1 MPLTFP
7 SHAAAV
13 LPLKFARRRWFDGV
27 ALVIGSA
34 APDFPYSLSPYLNY
48 NAHTWTG
55 LVLFCVP
62 ATVLL
67 TILTRAAAPAVVAHL
82 PGWRVLRPFALRDY
96 AALAGRRHRL
106 AVTALSAW
114 LGAVSHRLWDLVT
127 HGANASRGTTQLT
140 FLDAEAFA
148 GQPWWRVLHYGSSV
162 LGGLAVLAAAL
173 HIARTGW
180 LRAGAGPAPLP
191 RARPR
196 LFWTAAAAVWLPGV
210 LLQPFLA
217 WFLAPQAVIVRLLE
231 VGCVGLLAAAA
242 AVSLSDSQVSSA
254 SSQPSGAG

>member
-55 LVLFCVP
+55 LVLFCGPV
-62 ATVLL
+62 TVLL
-67 TILTRAAAPAVVAHL
+67 SLLTRAAAPAVVANL
-82 PGWRVLRPFALRDY
+82 PDWRVLRPFALPDY
-96 AALAGRRHRL
+96 AALAVRRHRL

-114 LGAVSHRLWDLVT
+114 LGALSHRLWDLVT
-127 HGANASRGTTQLT
+127 HGANATRGTASLT

-162 LGGLAVLAAAL
+162 LGGLAVLAAAI
-173 HIARTGW
+173 HIGRTPLASAGRRGCTAKARPAARV
-180 LRAGAGPAPLP
+180 LERRRSRVAAGRGRPAVPGVVP
-191 RARPR
+191 RAAGGDRAPAGGGVPGTARRRGRR
-196 LFWTAAAAVWLPGV
+196 LP
-210 LLQPFLA
+210 
-217 WFLAPQAVIVRLLE
+217 E
-231 VGCVGLLAAAA
+231 
-242 AVSLSDSQVSSA
+242 
-254 SSQPSGAG
+254 

>member
-67 TILTRAAAPAVVAHL
+67 TILTRAAAPAVVAHM

-96 AALAGRRHRL
+96 AALTGRRHRL

-114 LGAVSHRLWDLVT
+114 LGAASHRLWDLVT

-162 LGGLAVLAAAL
+162 V
-173 HIARTGW
+173 
-180 LRAGAGPAPLP
+180 GAWRCSPRPCTSPAPAGCGP
-191 RARPR
+191 GPGRRRCPGRAPGCSGRPR
-196 LFWTAAAAVWLPGV
+196 QRCGFRVYSYS
-210 LLQPFLA
+210 
-217 WFLAPQAVIVRLLE
+217 R
-231 VGCVGLLAAAA
+231 
-242 AVSLSDSQVSSA
+242 SSSG
-254 SSQPSGAG
+254 SSHRRR